1 MQVRHF
7 SCQKFALCCSPVL
20 PLKMILPY
28 VKLMHISQTTWY
40 FSSLNFLLI
49 FINDVGEILVI
60 PKLWG
65 NKYSK
70 CSIFNCIYMYIFLAI
85 MFLLLFGLL
94 FNKYSFYYEVVME
107 RQRVDFI
114 VRYVIYWMA
123 LTGTTRSTCTTLY
136 DSSKS
141 GNPRSSNQ
149 R

>member
-7 SCQKFALCCSPVL
+7 SRHKFALCCSPVL

-28 VKLMHISQTTWY
+28 VKLMHISQNTWY
-40 FSSLNFLLI
+40 FPSLNFLLS

-65 NKYSK
+65 NKNSK

-107 RQRVDFI
+107 QQRVDFI

-141 GNPRSSNQ
+141 GNPRSSN
-149 R
+149 RR

>member
-7 SCQKFALCCSPVL
+7 SRHKFALCCSPVL

-65 NKYSK
+65 NKNSK

>member
-1 MQVRHF
+1 
-7 SCQKFALCCSPVL
+7 
-20 PLKMILPY
+20 
-28 VKLMHISQTTWY
+28 
-40 FSSLNFLLI
+40 
-49 FINDVGEILVI
+49 
-60 PKLWG
+60 
-65 NKYSK
+65 
-70 CSIFNCIYMYIFLAI
+70 MYIFLAI

-123 LTGTTRSTCTTLY
+123 LTGTMRSTCTTLY

>member
-7 SCQKFALCCSPVL
+7 SRHKFALCCSPVL

-65 NKYSK
+65 NKNSK

-107 RQRVDFI
+107 QQRVDFI

-141 GNPRSSNQ
+141 GNPRSSN
-149 R
+149 RR

>member
-7 SCQKFALCCSPVL
+7 SRHKFALCCSPVL

-28 VKLMHISQTTWY
+28 VKLMHISQNTWY
-40 FSSLNFLLI
+40 FPSLNFLLS

-65 NKYSK
+65 NKNSK

-107 RQRVDFI
+107 QQRVDFI

-141 GNPRSSNQ
+141 GNPRSSNP